1 MHDTIYYC
9 CTYII
14 PYGGLGISDI
24 PQPLTTSH
32 YTSEIKE
39 ETLYQNTNADMLPLS
54 GCVNKK
60 LILLKI

>member
-1 MHDTIYYC
+1 MHDTMYYC
-9 CTYII
+9 CTYNII
-14 PYGGLGISDI
+14 PYGGLEISDI

-54 GCVNKK
+54 GCVNKN
-60 LILLKI
+60 